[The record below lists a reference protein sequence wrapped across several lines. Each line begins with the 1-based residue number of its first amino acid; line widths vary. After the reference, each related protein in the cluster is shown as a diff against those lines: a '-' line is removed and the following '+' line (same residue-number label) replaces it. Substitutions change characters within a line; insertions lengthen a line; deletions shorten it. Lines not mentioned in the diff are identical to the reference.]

1 MPEQPLPAPT
11 VPLANRD
18 GIISR
23 AQARNGITVHI
34 EYPAREPGDTITL
47 YWGGQSQGDHTVT
60 EQELAASQFVSF
72 PIPTPETNR
81 RYYFYYTVTDRAGTK
96 RTSSE
101 RTVTLTA

>member
-34 EYPAREPGDTITL
+34 EYPASKHGDTITL

-60 EQELAASQFVSF
+60 EQEIAALISF

-81 RYYFYYTVTDRAGTK
+81 RYYLYYTVTDRAGTK